1 MSNVNFFTKL
11 AVDEMYDTI
20 FFATGERPTKVYSD
34 ASVRLVTTV
43 CESEIIN
50 ARKIIV
56 DNNRLKTLQL
66 RKSIFKKSIAD
77 KYFD

>member
-34 ASVRLVTTV
+34 TSVQLVTTV

-56 DNNRLKTLQL
+56 DNNR
-66 RKSIFKKSIAD
+66 FKNTATAKIYIQE
-77 KYFD
+77 KYCR